1 MELLHTN
8 FKLKFLLY
16 SFLLW
21 PTLSFSQGEDLF
33 NSLRQETTKDESL
46 LPNRM
51 IFTQRALWGNNGLLR
66 KAGIFPLNV
75 EKREKELKLRRS
87 MLKIHQIIGYLTLAG
102 MVTQGFLGGKLYNNL
117 ESGVYDTDLYNIHRT
132 VGNLT
137 SISYF
142 TGAGLSLFSPPPLI
156 NKKSKGLSSIKA
168 HKYLASVHFSAM
180 LATNIFKNRNRK
192 FHKIS
197 AYTAVGSFA
206 AAVLVFNFK

>member
-1 MELLHTN
+1 MELFNTN
-8 FKLKFLLY
+8 SRLKFLLI
-16 SFLLW
+16 SLLLW
-21 PTLSFSQGEDLF
+21 SKLSFSQGEDLF
-33 NSLRQETTKDESL
+33 NSLRQETVKDESL
-46 LPNRM
+46 IPKRM
-51 IFTQRALWGNNGLLR
+51 IFTQRALWGNKGLLR
-66 KAGIFPLNV
+66 KFGIFPLNV
-75 EKREKELKLRRS
+75 EQREKELKLRRS

-102 MVTQGFLGGKLYNNL
+102 MVTQGFLGGKLYNNW
-117 ESGVYDTDLYNIHRT
+117 ERGLYNTHKT

-142 TGAGLSLFSPPPLI
+142 TGAGLSLFAPPPLI

-180 LATNIFKNRNRK
+180 LATNVFKKRNQQI
-192 FHKIS
+192 HKIS

>member
-16 SFLLW
+16 SFLFW

-66 KAGIFPLNV
+66 KAGIFPLNI

-192 FHKIS
+192 VHKIS

>member
-16 SFLLW
+16 SFLFW

-192 FHKIS
+192 VHKIS

>member
-8 FKLKFLLY
+8 FKLKFLLCI
-16 SFLLW
+16 FLLW
-21 PTLSFSQGEDLF
+21 STLSLSQGEDLF

-75 EKREKELKLRRS
+75 ELREKELKLRRS
-87 MLKIHQIIGYLTLAG
+87 MLKIHQVIGYLTLAG
-102 MVTQGFLGGKLYNNL
+102 MVTQGFLGGKLYNNW
-117 ESGVYDTDLYNIHRT
+117 ERGLYNTHKT

-142 TGAGLSLFSPPPLI
+142 TGAGLSLFAPPPLI
-156 NKKSKGLSSIKA
+156 NKKSKGFSSIKA

-180 LATNIFKNRNRK
+180 LSTNIFKNRNK
-192 FHKIS
+192 QIHKIS

>member
-1 MELLHTN
+1 MGLLHTN
-8 FKLKFLLY
+8 FRVKFLFCI
-16 SFLLW
+16 FLLW
-21 PTLSFSQGEDLF
+21 STLSFSQGEDLF
-33 NSLRQETTKDESL
+33 SSIRKETAKDESL

-75 EKREKELKLRRS
+75 EQREKELKLRRS
-87 MLKIHQIIGYLTLAG
+87 MLKIHQVIGYLTLAG
-102 MVTQGFLGGKLYNNL
+102 MVTQGFLGGKLYNNG
-117 ESGVYDTDLYNIHRT
+117 ERGLYNTHKT

-156 NKKSKGLSSIKA
+156 NKKSKGFSSIKA

-180 LATNIFKNRNRK
+180 LATNIFKNRNQQI
-192 FHKIS
+192 HKIS

>member
-8 FKLKFLLY
+8 FKVKFLFCI
-16 SFLLW
+16 FLLCS
-21 PTLSFSQGEDLF
+21 TLSFSQGEDLF

-51 IFTQRALWGNNGLLR
+51 IFTQRALWGNKGLLR

-75 EKREKELKLRRS
+75 ELREKELKLRRS

-102 MVTQGFLGGKLYNNL
+102 MVTQGFLGGKLYNNW
-117 ESGVYDTDLYNIHRT
+117 ERGLYNTHKT

-142 TGAGLSLFSPPPLI
+142 TGAGLSLFAPPPLI
-156 NKKSKGLSSIKA
+156 NKKTKGLSSIKA

-180 LATNIFKNRNRK
+180 LATNIFKNRNQQI
-192 FHKIS
+192 HKIS

>member
-8 FKLKFLLY
+8 FKVKFLLC
-16 SFLLW
+16 SFFLW
-21 PTLSFSQGEDLF
+21 SKLSFSQGEDLF

-75 EKREKELKLRRS
+75 ELREKELKLRRS

-102 MVTQGFLGGKLYNNL
+102 MVTQGFLGGKLYNNW
-117 ESGVYDTDLYNIHRT
+117 ERGLYNTHKT

-142 TGAGLSLFSPPPLI
+142 TGAGLSLFAPPPLI
-156 NKKSKGLSSIKA
+156 NKKTKGLSSIKA

-180 LATNIFKNRNRK
+180 LATNIFKNRNQQI
-192 FHKIS
+192 HKIS

-206 AAVLVFNFK
+206 AAVLVFNLK

>member
-8 FKLKFLLY
+8 SKLKFLLCI
-16 SFLLW
+16 FLLW
-21 PTLSFSQGEDLF
+21 STLSLSQGEDLF

-51 IFTQRALWGNNGLLR
+51 IFTQRALWGNDGLLR
-66 KAGIFPLNV
+66 KVGIFPLNV
-75 EKREKELKLRRS
+75 EQREKELKLRRS
-87 MLKIHQIIGYLTLAG
+87 MLKIHQVIGYLTLAG
-102 MVTQGFLGGKLYNNL
+102 MVTQGFLGGKLYNNW
-117 ESGVYDTDLYNIHRT
+117 ERGLYNTHKT

-142 TGAGLSLFSPPPLI
+142 TGAGLSLFAPPPLI
-156 NKKSKGLSSIKA
+156 NKKTKGLSSIKA

-180 LATNIFKNRNRK
+180 LATNIFKNRNQQI
-192 FHKIS
+192 HKIS

>member
-1 MELLHTN
+1 MGLLHTN
-8 FKLKFLLY
+8 FMVKFLFCI
-16 SFLLW
+16 FLLW
-21 PTLSFSQGEDLF
+21 STLSFSLGEDLF

-75 EKREKELKLRRS
+75 EQREKELKLRRS
-87 MLKIHQIIGYLTLAG
+87 MLKIHQVIGYLTLAG
-102 MVTQGFLGGKLYNNL
+102 MVTQGFLGGKLYNNW
-117 ESGVYDTDLYNIHRT
+117 ERGLYNTHKT

-142 TGAGLSLFSPPPLI
+142 TGAGVSLFAPPPLI
-156 NKKSKGLSSIKA
+156 NKKTKGLSSIKA

-180 LATNIFKNRNRK
+180 LATNIFKNRNQQI
-192 FHKIS
+192 HKIS

>member
-8 FKLKFLLY
+8 FKLKFLLCI
-16 SFLLW
+16 FLLW
-21 PTLSFSQGEDLF
+21 STLSLSQGEDLF

-102 MVTQGFLGGKLYNNL
+102 MVTQGFLGGKLYNNW
-117 ESGVYDTDLYNIHRT
+117 ERGLYNTHKT

-142 TGAGLSLFSPPPLI
+142 TGAGLSLFAPPPLI
-156 NKKSKGLSSIKA
+156 NKKTKGLSSIKA

-180 LATNIFKNRNRK
+180 LATNIFKNRNQQI
-192 FHKIS
+192 HKIS

>member
-8 FKLKFLLY
+8 SKLKFLLCI
-16 SFLLW
+16 FLLW
-21 PTLSFSQGEDLF
+21 STLSLSQGEDLF

-102 MVTQGFLGGKLYNNL
+102 MVTQGFLGGKLYNNW
-117 ESGVYDTDLYNIHRT
+117 ERGLYNTHKT

-142 TGAGLSLFSPPPLI
+142 TGAGLSLFAPPPLI
-156 NKKSKGLSSIKA
+156 NKKTKGLSSIKA

-180 LATNIFKNRNRK
+180 LATNVFKNRNQQI
-192 FHKIS
+192 HKIS

>member
-8 FKLKFLLY
+8 FKLKFLLCI
-16 SFLLW
+16 FLLW
-21 PTLSFSQGEDLF
+21 STLSLSQGEDLF

-75 EKREKELKLRRS
+75 ELREKELKLRRS
-87 MLKIHQIIGYLTLAG
+87 MLKIHQVIGYLTLAG
-102 MVTQGFLGGKLYNNL
+102 MVTQGFLGGKLYNNW
-117 ESGVYDTDLYNIHRT
+117 ERGLYNTHKT

-142 TGAGLSLFSPPPLI
+142 TGAGLSLFAPPPLI
-156 NKKSKGLSSIKA
+156 NKKSKGFSSIKA

-180 LATNIFKNRNRK
+180 LATNIFKNRNK
-192 FHKIS
+192 QIHKIS